1 MEYLKTEKFLR
12 EYQFILVEQNMLVNL
27 KITNQTD
34 MEPLF
39 GQMVINTME
48 NGKMVKAMVTEPK
61 YGKMEENIWENLKM
75 TNCMEKEHYF
85 TPTAKNMKGI
95 L

>member
-1 MEYLKTEKFLR
+1 M
-12 EYQFILVEQNMLVNL
+12 
-27 KITNQTD
+27 D

-61 YGKMEENIWENLKM
+61 YGRMDENI
-75 TNCMEKEHYF
+75 
-85 TPTAKNMKGI
+85 
-95 L
+95 

>member
-1 MEYLKTEKFLR
+1 MNGQTVKVFTQQKLDTNIMEYLKTEKFLR

-27 KITNQTD
+27 KITNQMD

-61 YGKMEENIWENLKM
+61 YGKMDENI
-75 TNCMEKEHYF
+75 
-85 TPTAKNMKGI
+85 
-95 L
+95 